1 MNFSSKKLTINALS
15 AVLQVV
21 FTACL
26 YFFLYKYLLEK
37 LGVEQ
42 LGIWSLILSFS
53 SIANLANLG
62 LTSGL
67 VKFVAEYLLEQ
78 DKTKLGK
85 LIFTS
90 ILSMSILFGTI
101 SLLILYFA
109 EFLLMHAID
118 RSFLKI
124 ALEILPFSLASL
136 CINAIGGVFTSVLEG
151 YQKNYIRNFI
161 YIISGILM
169 FGGTIVLTPKYQLK
183 GVAIS
188 QLLQAVFVFF
198 TALIFTVK
206 INQNNKLK
214 YWKWSSQSF
223 KELFSYG
230 YKFQLVSVSQLLYE
244 PATKFLLTKYGGLG
258 LVGHYEMATKAVNQF
273 RALLTNANQ
282 VVVPIIAEKTK
293 SGEASFLQ
301 NFYVKMNRILLLLTL
316 PLSTILII
324 ATPFISLIWLGT
336 FNDDFIFSMLVLAI
350 MTFINIMC
358 GPAYYSS
365 LGEGRLNILVIVH
378 VGMAVANVVLGYLLG
393 ELMGGY
399 GIILAWGIAL
409 SLGSYTV
416 IITYNQSLKI
426 NIFDIFKKEEFK
438 VFIISLLI
446 IFLNILSFQL
456 ISHDKNIVKITLCIF
471 SIFFYAPVILKN
483 ENVKQIIILIKQKTK
498 RV

>member
-26 YFFLYKYLLEK
+26 YFFLYKYLLEE

-90 ILSMSILFGTI
+90 ILSMSVLFGSISLIILFFAE
-101 SLLILYFA
+101 SLLKYV
-109 EFLLMHAID
+109 ID
-118 RSFLKI
+118 INFLKI

-161 YIISGILM
+161 YIVSGIIM
-169 FGGTIVLTPKYQLK
+169 FAGVIFLTPQYHLK

-188 QLLQAVFVFF
+188 QLIQSIFIFL
-198 TALIFTVK
+198 TALVFTVK
-206 INQNNKLK
+206 IDNNNRFKN
-214 YWKWSSQSF
+214 WKWSSKSF
-223 KELFSYG
+223 RDLFSYG
-230 YKFQLVSVSQLLYE
+230 YKFQLVSISQLLYE

-282 VVVPIIAEKTK
+282 VVIPIIAEKTK

-301 NFYVKMNRILLLLTL
+301 SFYVKMNRFLLLLTL

-324 ATPFISLIWLGT
+324 ATPYISQIWLGT
-336 FNDDFIFSMLVLAI
+336 LNDDFIFSMLVLTV
-350 MTFINIMC
+350 MTLINIMC

-365 LGEGRLNILVIVH
+365 LGEGRLNVLVIVH
-378 VGMAVANVVLGYLLG
+378 VGMAIANLVLGLILGKLL
-393 ELMGGY
+393 GGY
-399 GIILAWGIAL
+399 GVILSWGIAL
-409 SLGSYTV
+409 SLGSSIV
-416 IITYNQSLKI
+416 IITYNRSLKI
-426 NIFDIFKKEEFK
+426 NIFDVFKKEEFK
-438 VFIISLLI
+438 LLISSLLI
-446 IFLNILSFQL
+446 VFLNVLSFQL
-456 ISHDKNIVKITLCIF
+456 ISQDKNIIKVILGIF
-471 SIFFYAPVILKN
+471 SLLLYMPVVLKN
-483 ENVKQIIILIKQKTK
+483 ENIKQIILLIKKK
-498 RV
+498 

>member
-21 FTACL
+21 FTAFL
-26 YFFLYKYLLEK
+26 YFFLYKYLLES

-67 VKFVAEYLLEQ
+67 VKFVAEYLLDE

-90 ILSMSILFGTI
+90 VLSMSVLFGSISLIILFFAE
-101 SLLILYFA
+101 SLLVHI
-109 EFLLMHAID
+109 ID
-118 RSFLKI
+118 ENFLKL
-124 ALEILPFSLASL
+124 ALDILPFSLASL
-136 CINAIGGVFTSVLEG
+136 CINAISGVFTSVLEG

-161 YIISGILM
+161 YIISGIIM
-169 FGGTIVLTPKYQLK
+169 FGGTIVLTPEYHLK

-188 QLLQAVFVFF
+188 QLLQSVFILLIAFVF
-198 TALIFTVK
+198 TVR
-206 INQNNKLK
+206 INPNNRLK
-214 YWKWSSQSF
+214 YWKWNSQSF
-223 KELFSYG
+223 KELFNYG
-230 YKFQLVSVSQLLYE
+230 YKFQLVSISQLLYE

-301 NFYVKMNRILLLLTL
+301 SFYIKMNRVLLLLTL
-316 PLSTILII
+316 PLSTLLIV
-324 ATPFISLIWLGT
+324 ATPFISLVWLGT
-336 FNDDFIFSMLVLAI
+336 FNEDFIFSMLVLAA

-365 LGEGRLNILVIVH
+365 LGEGRLNILVFVH
-378 VGMAVANVVLGYLLG
+378 VGMAIINIIFGIILG
-393 ELMGGY
+393 ELVGGY
-399 GIILAWGIAL
+399 GIILAWGVAL
-409 SLGSYTV
+409 SLGSCIV
-416 IITYNQSLKI
+416 IITYNKSLKI
-426 NIFDIFKKEEFK
+426 NFFDIFRKEEFK
-438 VFIISLLI
+438 LFVISLVI
-446 IFLNILSFQL
+446 IFVNTLSFELISQDKNIIKVALGILSFL
-456 ISHDKNIVKITLCIF
+456 LFIP
-471 SIFFYAPVILKN
+471 AILKN
-483 ENVKQIIILIKQKTK
+483 ENVKQIILLIKKK
-498 RV
+498 

>member
-26 YFFLYKYLLEK
+26 YFFLYKYLLEE

-67 VKFVAEYLLEQ
+67 VKFVAEYLLEA

-90 ILSMSILFGTI
+90 ILSMSILFGSI
-101 SLLILYFA
+101 SLIILFFA
-109 EFLLMHAID
+109 EFLLKYAID
-118 RSFLKI
+118 IKFLKI

-151 YQKNYIRNFI
+151 CQKNYIRNFI

-169 FGGTIVLTPKYQLK
+169 FGGTIILTPEYHLK

-188 QLLQAVFVFF
+188 QLLQSVFIFL
-198 TALIFTVK
+198 TALVFTIK
-206 INQNNKLK
+206 INPNNRLK

-223 KELFSYG
+223 RELFNYG
-230 YKFQLVSVSQLLYE
+230 YKFQLVSISQLLYE
-244 PATKFLLTKYGGLG
+244 PATKFLLTKYGGLS

-282 VVVPIIAEKTK
+282 VVVPVIAEKAK
-293 SGEASFLQ
+293 SGDSSFLQ
-301 NFYVKMNRILLLLTL
+301 DFYVKMNRILLLLTL

-336 FNDDFIFSMLVLAI
+336 FNDDFIFSMLVLAV
-350 MTFINIMC
+350 MTLINIMC

-365 LGEGRLNILVIVH
+365 LGEGRLNVLVIVH
-378 VGMAVANVVLGYLLG
+378 VGMAIANIIFGLLLG

-409 SLGSYTV
+409 SLGSCIV
-416 IITYNQSLKI
+416 IFTYNKLLKI

-438 VFIISLLI
+438 LFIVSLVI
-446 IFLNILSFQL
+446 ILLNILSFQL
-456 ISHDKNIVKITLCIF
+456 ISLDRNIIKLTLGI
-471 SIFFYAPVILKN
+471 SSLLLYVPIVLKN
-483 ENVKQIIILIKQKTK
+483 ENIKQIILLIKNK
-498 RV
+498 

>member
-26 YFFLYKYLLEK
+26 YFFLYKYLLEE

-90 ILSMSILFGTI
+90 ILSMSVLFGSISLIILFFAE
-101 SLLILYFA
+101 SLLKYV
-109 EFLLMHAID
+109 ID
-118 RSFLKI
+118 INFLKI

-151 YQKNYIRNFI
+151 YQKNYVRNFI
-161 YIISGILM
+161 YIVSGIIM
-169 FGGTIVLTPKYQLK
+169 FGGVIFLTPQYHLK

-188 QLLQAVFVFF
+188 QLIQSVFIFF

-206 INQNNKLK
+206 IDNNNRFEN
-214 YWKWSSQSF
+214 WRWSSKSF
-223 KELFSYG
+223 KDLFSYG
-230 YKFQLVSVSQLLYE
+230 YKFQLVSISQLLYE

-282 VVVPIIAEKTK
+282 VVIPIIAEKTK

-301 NFYVKMNRILLLLTL
+301 SFYVKMNHILILITL
-316 PLSTILII
+316 PLSVILII
-324 ATPFISLIWLGT
+324 LAPYISLIWIGD
-336 FNDDFIFSMLVLAI
+336 FNDDFIFSIFVLTI

-358 GPAYYSS
+358 GPAYFSS

-378 VGMAVANVVLGYLLG
+378 VGMAIINLALGIVLG
-393 ELMGGY
+393 ELIGGY

-409 SLGSYTV
+409 SVGSL
-416 IITYNQSLKI
+416 ILILNYNRSI
-426 NIFDIFKKEEFK
+426 NVTLADVFKKTEITL
-438 VFIISLLI
+438 FIISLIVVGINI
-446 IFLNILSFQL
+446 ISYQL
-456 ISHDKNIVKITLCIF
+456 ISSENIVLKIGIVFLSLLLFLPI
-471 SIFFYAPVILKN
+471 IIKN
-483 ENVKQIIILIKQKTK
+483 ENVKQLKSTIKKH
-498 RV
+498 

>member
-26 YFFLYKYLLEK
+26 YFFLYKYLLEE

-90 ILSMSILFGTI
+90 IVSMSILFGCI
-101 SLLILYFA
+101 SLIILFFA
-109 EFLLMHAID
+109 EFLLKYAID
-118 RSFLKI
+118 LKFLRI

-161 YIISGILM
+161 YIISGIIM
-169 FGGTIVLTPKYQLK
+169 FGGTIILTPEYHLK

-188 QLLQAVFVFF
+188 QLLQSIFIFL
-198 TALIFTVK
+198 TALVFTVK
-206 INQNNKLK
+206 INPNNQLK
-214 YWKWSSQSF
+214 YWKWSLQSF

-230 YKFQLVSVSQLLYE
+230 YKFQLVSISQLLYE

-258 LVGHYEMATKAVNQF
+258 LLGHYEMATKAVNQF

-282 VVVPIIAEKTK
+282 VVIPIIAEKTK

-301 NFYVKMNRILLLLTL
+301 SFYVKMNHILILISL

-324 ATPFISLIWLGT
+324 LAPYISLIWIGD
-336 FNDDFIFSMLVLAI
+336 FNDDFIFSIFVLTV

-358 GPAYYSS
+358 GPAYFSS
-365 LGEGRLNILVIVH
+365 LGEGRLNILVMVH
-378 VGMAVANVVLGYLLG
+378 VGMAIVNLGLGIVLG
-393 ELMGGY
+393 ELIGGY

-409 SLGSYTV
+409 SLGSLIL
-416 IITYNQSLKI
+416 IINYNRSIDIK
-426 NIFDIFKKEEFK
+426 FADIFKRSEISLFI
-438 VFIISLLI
+438 VSLIIVVLNIISYQLLSSENI
-446 IFLNILSFQL
+446 ILRIGIVLLSLLLFLPI
-456 ISHDKNIVKITLCIF
+456 IIKND
-471 SIFFYAPVILKN
+471 
-483 ENVKQIIILIKQKTK
+483 NVKQLKSTIKKY
-498 RV
+498 